1 MATPR
6 RLLVPEGLSRCYH
19 CVSRCV
25 RRAFLCDD
33 DGAHRKDWIK
43 QRLLELGQIFAV
55 EVGGFAIMA
64 NHLHLMVRT
73 QPDWAEAW
81 SNEEVARRWLA
92 LYPQVG
98 AALRDAGV
106 TSEREIVQR
115 LVANRA
121 RLAAWRERLASLSWF
136 MKCLKEPI
144 ARRANREDRVTG
156 HFWEGRFRSQAL
168 LDEAAVVACLVYI
181 DLNPIR
187 AAVAAT
193 PERSDHTS
201 VQDRIQVRECHR
213 RSRPLRA
220 PGARAR
226 APHALAAGLA
236 ISTLPA
242 GRVPGHGEDGIWL
255 IPIEQRA
262 GLRRERDARRGGRE
276 GRGRR
281 DGLTS
286 LTLDEYLTLVDLTGR
301 QVRLGKRGRIPPTL
315 APILSR
321 LEVDGERWLT
331 EMLGHSRRIG
341 TAIGSAASLAMEA
354 ARRGTKWVVG
364 ACPCIVRSRRVEA
377 AG

>member
-1 MATPR
+1 
-6 RLLVPEGLSRCYH
+6 
-19 CVSRCV
+19 V

-43 QRLLELGQIFAV
+43 QRLLELSQIFAV
-55 EVGGFAIMA
+55 EIGGFAILA
-64 NHLHLMVRT
+64 NHFHLMVRT
-73 QPDWAEAW
+73 QPAW
-81 SNEEVARRWLA
+81 VERWSDEEVARRWLR
-92 LYPQVG
+92 LYPRIGV
-98 AALRDAGV
+98 ALRDAGV
-106 TSEREIVQR
+106 TSEREIVRR
-115 LVANRA
+115 LVADRT
-121 RLAAWRERLASLSWF
+121 RLAAWRGRLASLSWF

-144 ARRANREDRVTG
+144 ARRANREDHVTG

-187 AAVAAT
+187 AAVAST

-213 RSRPLRA
+213 RKRPLRA
-220 PGARAR
+220 PAPAAKAR
-226 APHALAAGLA
+226 APHARAAGL
-236 ISTLPA
+236 SVTTLPA
-242 GRVPGHGEDGIWL
+242 GRVPAHGEDGIWL

-262 GLRRERDARRGGRE
+262 GLRRERGARRGGRE
-276 GRGRR
+276 GRGPRE
-281 DGLTS
+281 GLTS
-286 LTLDEYLTLVDLTGR
+286 LALDEYLTLVDLTGR

-315 APILSR
+315 APILHR

-331 EMLGHSRRIG
+331 EMLGHGRRIG
-341 TAIGSAASLAMEA
+341 TAIGSTASLAMEA

-364 ACPCIVRSRRVEA
+364 ACPVHREVA